1 MWTQVTIIVKQFQIN
16 LQIIHKKKSGDQFP
30 LCKQLQIENRK
41 GFISDSLPVWGFKKD
56 FLNINHRL
64 TFLTTI
70 LKHNWLESS

>member
-41 GFISDSLPVWGFKKD
+41 GFISD
-56 FLNINHRL
+56 
-64 TFLTTI
+64 
-70 LKHNWLESS
+70 